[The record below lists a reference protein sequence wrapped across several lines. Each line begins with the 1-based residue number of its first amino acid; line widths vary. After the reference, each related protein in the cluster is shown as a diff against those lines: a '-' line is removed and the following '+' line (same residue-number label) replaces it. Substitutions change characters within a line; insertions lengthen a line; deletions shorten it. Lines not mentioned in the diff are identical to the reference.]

1 MSHFQSDLKIIVTG
15 NSQTGKTSFVNKY
28 TKNIFNDSYKPIVV
42 SEFGFKIYQKDNKL
56 YRLHIWN
63 FNGQDENGIV
73 TKTFAK
79 DAHGCIILSD
89 ATNIKTR
96 KDTLKWKKSV
106 DEVARFLDG
115 GKLPCI
121 LVESKGD
128 ILKGY
133 MNKYY
138 FEEKIKNFAKENGF
152 DDGFLGSSKT
162 GKNIIESFDFLIGKI
177 IERMELM
184 QSKGFD
190 VFKTRRESLD
200 SELQIDEFEESE
212 ESDEKEE
219 KEEKEIVFGDIKLID
234 LQDITIYDSAEGEIE
249 IYINID
255 EENKLKKYSY
265 EQKFKE
271 LKKQYKILNNI
282 KNAKIF
288 YDILNGLKK
297 RNKIKINLYLK
308 KVVVQVGIIFNS
320 ILGDEE
326 EITFELISEDIK
338 KKDLIEYLTKFLNK
352 IKNKNNLISKTK
364 DSLKNE
370 IKAKN
375 KE

>member
-1 MSHFQSDLKIIVTG
+1 MSHFQSDLKIIVTE
-15 NSQTGKTSFVNKY
+15 NSQTDKTSFVNKY
-28 TKNIFNDSYKPIVV
+28 TKNFFNDSYKPIVI

-73 TKTFAK
+73 TKIFAK

-96 KDTLKWKKSV
+96 EDKLKWKKSV
-106 DEVARFLDG
+106 DEVSKFLDG

-121 LVESKGD
+121 LVESKSD
-128 ILKGY
+128 ILKGNI
-133 MNKYY
+133 NKYY
-138 FEEKIKNFAKENGF
+138 FEEKIKKFAKENGF

-177 IERMELM
+177 IERNELM

-212 ESDEKEE
+212 ENDEKEE

-255 EENKLKKYSY
+255 EENKLKKYSC

-271 LKKQYKILNNI
+271 LKK
-282 KNAKIF
+282 
-288 YDILNGLKK
+288 
-297 RNKIKINLYLK
+297 
-308 KVVVQVGIIFNS
+308 
-320 ILGDEE
+320 
-326 EITFELISEDIK
+326 
-338 KKDLIEYLTKFLNK
+338 
-352 IKNKNNLISKTK
+352 
-364 DSLKNE
+364 
-370 IKAKN
+370 
-375 KE
+375 

>member
-1 MSHFQSDLKIIVTG
+1 MIKFKG
-15 NSQTGKTSFVNKY
+15 Y
-28 TKNIFNDSYKPIVV
+28 KNICKYS
-42 SEFGFKIYQKDNKL
+42 
-56 YRLHIWN
+56 
-63 FNGQDENGIV
+63 
-73 TKTFAK
+73 
-79 DAHGCIILSD
+79 HGYIILSD
-89 ATNIKTR
+89 VTNIKTR

-212 ESDEKEE
+212 ESDEKEG

-255 EENKLKKYSY
+255 EENKLKKYSC

-282 KNAKIF
+282 KNVKIF
-288 YDILNGLKK
+288 YDILNDLKK

-308 KVVVQVGIIFNS
+308 KVVVQVGIIYNS

-338 KKDLIEYLTKFLNK
+338 KKI
-352 IKNKNNLISKTK
+352 
-364 DSLKNE
+364 
-370 IKAKN
+370 
-375 KE
+375 

>member
-106 DEVARFLDG
+106 DEVAKFLDG

-121 LVESKGD
+121 LVESKSD
-128 ILKGY
+128 ILKGNI
-133 MNKYY
+133 NKYY
-138 FEEKIKNFAKENGF
+138 FEEKIKKFAKENGF

-288 YDILNGLKK
+288 SDILNGLKK

-308 KVVVQVGIIFNS
+308 KVVVQVGIIFTS

-326 EITFELISEDIK
+326 EITFELVIENIK
-338 KKDLIEYLTKFLNK
+338 KKI
-352 IKNKNNLISKTK
+352 
-364 DSLKNE
+364 
-370 IKAKN
+370 
-375 KE
+375 